1 MADTDNMLGMGGV
14 GLLVILFFL
23 MSGGFGGFGGYNRGG
38 DFATSAE
45 VQRGF
50 DAQNSWANQRE
61 TLGAVTNG
69 TAQAVAATNQTFHDL
84 LGVIDQRYNE
94 TTRDIGALSTA
105 VAQAIANQNEC
116 CCSTKLLLTEQNA
129 LTNANITA
137 GINSIRE
144 KLDAN
149 KIEALQAQVADL
161 RLNKALEGVVRY
173 PTSAAWAWQGGPI
186 MGAPVPPFAP
196 IA

>member
-23 MSGGFGGFGGYNRGG
+23 MSGGFGGFGGYNRG
-38 DFATSAE
+38 DVASSAE

-50 DAQNSWANQRE
+50 DAQNSIANQRE
-61 TLGAVTNG
+61 ILG
-69 TAQAVAATNQTFHDL
+69 ATNQTFHDL
-84 LGVIDQRYNE
+84 LSVIDQRYNE
-94 TTRDIGALSTA
+94 TTRDIGGLQAQI
-105 VAQAIANQNEC
+105 AQAIANQNEC
-116 CCSTKLLLTEQNA
+116 CCSTKLMLTEQNA

-173 PTSAAWAWQGGPI
+173 PTGATWAWQGGPI
-186 MGAPVPPFAP
+186 TGAPFPPFAP

>member
-1 MADTDNMLGMGGV
+1 MADTDGVFGMNGI

-23 MSGGFGGFGGYNRGG
+23 MSGGFGGFGYGANGG
-38 DFATSAE
+38 VATSAE

-50 DAQNSWANQRE
+50 DAQNSMANQRE
-61 TLGAVTNG
+61 ALAAITSG
-69 TAQAVAATNQTFHDL
+69 TAQSVAATNQTFHDL
-84 LGVIDQRYNE
+84 LGIIDQRYNE
-94 TTRDIGALSTA
+94 TTRDISALQ
-105 VAQAIANQNEC
+105 VAQAQALANQNEC
-116 CCSTKLLLTEQNA
+116 CCATKLLMTEQNA

-137 GINSIRE
+137 GINSIKE

-149 KIEALQAQVADL
+149 KIEALQAEVSNLKLQ
-161 RLNKALEGVVRY
+161 NALAGVVRY
-173 PTSAAWAWQGGPI
+173 PTSACWSWTGGPV

>member
-1 MADTDNMLGMGGV
+1 MADSDNMLGMGGV

-23 MSGGFGGFGGYNRGG
+23 MSGGFGGFGYGNGG
-38 DFATSAE
+38 VATSAE

-50 DAQNSWANQRE
+50 DAQNSLANERE
-61 TLGAVTNG
+61 ILSAVNSG
-69 TAQAVAATNQTFHDL
+69 TAQSVAATNQTFHDL

-94 TTRDIGALSTA
+94 TTRDIGALQTA

-149 KIEALQAQVADL
+149 KIEALQAQISQLQLAQATS
-161 RLNKALEGVVRY
+161 NVVKY
-173 PTSAAWAWQGGPI
+173 PTNACYAWQGNPI
-186 MGAPVPPFAP
+186 MGNPFPPFAP

>member
-23 MSGGFGGFGGYNRGG
+23 MSGGFGGFGGFGNGG
-38 DFATSAE
+38 YATSAE

-50 DAQNSWANQRE
+50 DAQNSLANERE
-61 TLGAVTNG
+61 ILAAVSSG
-69 TAQAVAATNQTFHDL
+69 TAQSVAATNQTFHDL

-94 TTRDIGALSTA
+94 TTRDIGSLQAA
-105 VAQAIANQNEC
+105 IAQAIANQNEC
-116 CCSTKLLLTEQNA
+116 CCSTKLMMTEQNA

-173 PTSAAWAWQGGPI
+173 PRDATWAWQGSPI
-186 MGAPVPPFAP
+186 TGAPFPPFAP

>member
-23 MSGGFGGFGGYNRGG
+23 MSGGFGGFGGFGNGG
-38 DFATSAE
+38 YATSAE

-50 DAQNSWANQRE
+50 DAQNSLANERE
-61 TLGAVTNG
+61 ILAAVSSG
-69 TAQAVAATNQTFHDL
+69 TAQSVAATNQTFHDL

-94 TTRDIGALSTA
+94 TTRDIGSLQASI
-105 VAQAIANQNEC
+105 AQAIANQNEC
-116 CCSTKLLLTEQNA
+116 CCSTKLMMTEQNA
-129 LTNANITA
+129 LTNANIAA

-149 KIEALQAQVADL
+149 KIESLQAQVADL

-173 PTSAAWAWQGGPI
+173 PTGATWAWQGGPI